1 MKKILVYRN
10 CSLGDFLVS
19 LSAIKIL
26 KAKYPES
33 NIYFSSV
40 KSKVD
45 GIISPDNIKIEKGLI
60 HKFIFFNYDIFSLI
74 NFFLKLKAEKFES
87 IYYLNEIN
95 SYLKLKRDYFFFRLI
110 GAKLFGFDKKNY
122 NYEKFNEEYYLCKRV
137 NKNISKKIIV
147 KLFKSNK
154 KIKKSKIITISLGG
168 RNKKKIW
175 QKQKWKCLIKQIIS
189 QFPNLKIFI
198 VGSKKEKKISDEISL
213 LDRQRIINLS
223 GKTSIDNL
231 FEIIEKSSYHISH
244 DDGTMHIASTLRKKG
259 AAIFGITSEKGRWF
273 PSNRNFKIFYPNT
286 DINQINPFRVFNS
299 IKYELKKI

>member
-1 MKKILVYRN
+1 M
-10 CSLGDFLVS
+10 
-19 LSAIKIL
+19 
-26 KAKYPES
+26 
-33 NIYFSSV
+33 
-40 KSKVD
+40 
-45 GIISPDNIKIEKGLI
+45 
-60 HKFIFFNYDIFSLI
+60 
-74 NFFLKLKAEKFES
+74 
-87 IYYLNEIN
+87 
-95 SYLKLKRDYFFFRLI
+95 KLKRDYFFFRLI
-110 GAKLFGFDKKNY
+110 SAKLFGFDKENY

-189 QFPNLKIFI
+189 QFPNLKIII

-299 IKYELKKI
+299 IK